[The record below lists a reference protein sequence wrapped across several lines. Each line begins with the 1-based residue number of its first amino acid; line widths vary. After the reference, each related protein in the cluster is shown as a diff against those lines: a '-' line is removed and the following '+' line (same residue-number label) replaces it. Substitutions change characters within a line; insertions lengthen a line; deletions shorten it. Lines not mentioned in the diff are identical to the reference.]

1 MRAMREAIRL
11 ALSAGAATFPNPRVG
26 CIIVKGSKV
35 VGRGYHKRPGLPHAE
50 IEALRRAGVKARGST
65 LYVTLEPCCHFGK
78 TPPCTEAIIKAGVR
92 QVVYAVKDP
101 NPRVRGK
108 GAARLRRAGLRVR
121 GEVCAPEA
129 ELANEPYFKF
139 MATGLPF
146 VTVKVAATL
155 DGKIST
161 ARKDAKWITDA
172 RARALGRELRNE
184 NQAVL
189 VGIGTVLADDPHLG
203 SRVKGSHDPWRIV
216 LDSRLRIP
224 LKARVVRS
232 RRLIVAV
239 TGAANQRK
247 ARALEERGVEIWRFL
262 GKHRVPLRPL
272 LRKLA
277 RRGMISILVE
287 GGGQVLGSF
296 FDQKLVDK
304 VQWFLAPK
312 IIGAANAVSAI
323 EGRGV
328 ARLADAMELQVTS
341 FSQVGACWLLTAYP
355 MKR

>member
-1 MRAMREAIRL
+1 MRAMREAIGL
-11 ALSAGAATFPNPRVG
+11 ALRGGAATFPNPRVG
-26 CIIVKGSKV
+26 CIIVGNGKI
-35 VGRGYHKRPGLPHAE
+35 VGRGYHRQPGLPHAE
-50 IEALRRAGVKARGST
+50 IEALRRAGGKARGST
-65 LYVTLEPCCHFGK
+65 LYVSLEPCPHFGR

-108 GAARLRRAGLRVR
+108 GAARLRRAGIRVR
-121 GEVCAPEA
+121 GDLCAPEA
-129 ELANEPYFKF
+129 ELANEAYFKF
-139 MATGLPF
+139 MTTGLPF
-146 VTVKVAATL
+146 VTVKVASTL

-161 ARKDAKWITDA
+161 ARRDAKWITDT
-172 RARALGRELRNE
+172 RARALARELRRE

-189 VGIGTVLADDPHLG
+189 VGIGTLLADDPHLG
-203 SRVKGSHDPWRIV
+203 SRVPGSPDPWRIV

-232 RRLIVAV
+232 RRLIVAT
-239 TGAANQRK
+239 TGAANKRR
-247 ARALEERGVEIWRFL
+247 ARALEERGVEIWGFS
-262 GKHRVPLRPL
+262 GKHRVPLKPL

-277 RRGMISILVE
+277 RRGIISILVE

-296 FDQKLVDK
+296 FDQNLVDK
-304 VQWFLAPK
+304 IHWFLAPK
-312 IIGAANAVSAI
+312 ILGAANAVSAI
-323 EGRGV
+323 EGRG
-328 ARLADAMELQVTS
+328 AAKLADAMELQVTS